1 MTEYPVYK
9 ADKKVKCWGL
19 VTLKAPNYKPEKSK
33 RPVLDIVA
41 VIDKSRSM
49 TGKKLSLVKQSL
61 ELLVENCK

>member
-41 VIDKSRSM
+41 VIDKSGSM
-49 TGKKLSLVKQSL
+49 VGKLSLVKQSL
-61 ELLVENCK
+61 ELLVQNCK